1 MDELYIIKDRLNEAL
16 RMRGMTASD
25 LSKKT
30 GLNKSSVSRYLSGK
44 SIPRS
49 LAIGLIAD
57 ALNVSPTWVLGY
69 DVTIDGK
76 EIRPQIELY
85 KLTSENQTRLLAYY
99 QALSPICPRFV
110 PESWTKCHPKC
121 HPIKKTPNRSRGSLG
136 KGYVTAEGYIYFV

>member
-1 MDELYIIKDRLNEAL
+1 MGNERKVKVMDELYIIKDRLNEAL

-49 LAIGLIAD
+49 LAIGLMAD

-69 DVTIDGK
+69 DVTIYGK

-99 QALSPICPRFV
+99 QALIDSQEV
-110 PESWTKCHPKC
+110 K
-121 HPIKKTPNRSRGSLG
+121 
-136 KGYVTAEGYIYFV
+136 